1 MANDSKKMRAGDIN
15 VTMEDER
22 TLWFDRKRVTI
33 FALPWSFTKYV
44 LTPSRLIVSSGL
56 LNLHEDEIRLYRIRD
71 VSYTQSLG
79 ERIGGTGTLRI
90 ISTDASVPE
99 QILLHIKNARKVKDV
114 LSQAIEVSRRKNGV
128 RTSELIGGVHA
139 SSAGDNDPNQ
149 LFDANDSQEADSSAC
164 GPELMPDFNAN
175 GIDDRLE

>member
-1 MANDSKKMRAGDIN
+1 MANERKHIRPGDIY
-15 VTMEDER
+15 VAMEDE
-22 TLWFDRKRVTI
+22 TVLWFDRKRVTI
-33 FALPWSFTKYV
+33 FALPWSFTKYR
-44 LTPSRLIVSSGL
+44 LTPSRLIVSTGL
-56 LNLHEDEIRLYRIRD
+56 INLREEEIRLYRIKD
-71 VSYTQSLG
+71 VSYSQSLY

-149 LFDANDSQEADSSAC
+149 LFGANGSPEADGSAY